1 MSDPDT
7 IRIYDAR
14 ADDYARMTDD
24 HNTRDPHLAAFIAT
38 CPSGGRVLDL
48 GCGPGTSAAEM
59 AKAGLVVDAVDASV
73 EMVAMAAR
81 HPGVSARQATFD
93 QIHAS
98 AEYDGVWANFSLLHA
113 PRDAFPGHLAAIH
126 RALKPGGVFYLGLK
140 LGKGEARDQ
149 IGRFYTYYTEQQL
162 ETLLTRA
169 GFTITNRIHGAGPGL
184 DGTLSDWILVAT
196 HA

>member
-1 MSDPDT
+1 
-7 IRIYDAR
+7 
-14 ADDYARMTDD
+14 
-24 HNTRDPHLAAFIAT
+24 
-38 CPSGGRVLDL
+38 
-48 GCGPGTSAAEM
+48 M
-59 AKAGLVVDAVDASV
+59 AKAGLVVDAVDASA

-81 HPGVSARQATFD
+81 HPGVSARHATFD
-93 QIHAS
+93 EIDAT

-140 LGKGEARDQ
+140 LGKGEARDK

-162 ETLLTRA
+162 ETLLTQA

-184 DGTLSDWILVAT
+184 DGTLSDWILVAS